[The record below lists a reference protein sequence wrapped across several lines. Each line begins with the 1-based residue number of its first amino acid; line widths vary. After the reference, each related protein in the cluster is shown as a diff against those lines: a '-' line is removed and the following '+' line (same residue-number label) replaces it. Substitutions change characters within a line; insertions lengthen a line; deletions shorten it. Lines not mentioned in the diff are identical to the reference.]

1 MTMPDRH
8 YAGDTLEFR
17 VSVPDYPPG
26 DGWQLRYRFIPRFTS
41 PPQSPI
47 DLIATND
54 GDEYVLSA
62 APSVTVGWV
71 PGMYGWTRYVI
82 KSGARQVLDDLDS
95 RGQLE
100 ILADPVTVGQGHDN
114 RTQAQRALDVA
125 RQALADFTANND
137 GRVKRYSIAGR
148 EMEFHSSAEV
158 VRVVRYWE
166 QQVAAEVAAERI
178 ARGLDTGRTVR
189 VRF

>member
-41 PPQSPI
+41 PAQTPI

-54 GDEYVLSA
+54 GDEYLLSA

-71 PGMYGWTRYVI
+71 PGLYGWTRYVI

-114 RTQAQRALDVA
+114 RTQAQKALDDA
-125 RQALADFTANND
+125 NAALAAFDSTAGN
-137 GRVKRYSIAGR
+137 VKRYSIAGR
-148 EMEFHSSAEV
+148 EMEFHSRTALIDVRNEWQKIVNREWRREVIKRTGVDPNLMV
-158 VRVVRYWE
+158 VR
-166 QQVAAEVAAERI
+166 
-178 ARGLDTGRTVR
+178 
-189 VRF
+189 FK